1 MFVVLFGHWN
11 TVLFGEENES
21 CLMFDGAL
29 QLAVGGKKRT
39 VLGFLEACSVIGNG
53 MFYMVWRERY
63 IRHTGTEVFY

>member
-1 MFVVLFGHWN
+1 
-11 TVLFGEENES
+11 
-21 CLMFDGAL
+21 MFDGAL